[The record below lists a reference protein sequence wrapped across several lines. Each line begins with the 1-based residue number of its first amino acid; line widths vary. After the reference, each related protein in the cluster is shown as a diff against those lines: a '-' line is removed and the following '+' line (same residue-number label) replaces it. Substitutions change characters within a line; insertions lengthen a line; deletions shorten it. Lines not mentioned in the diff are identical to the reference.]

1 MTTTTLK
8 QKRQHYHRLLI
19 ALGEERYKDV
29 IVSTR
34 FGADSTKRL
43 SEKQIDVLIAEAK
56 ERLARSSRK
65 PEPKNTEKELKRWR
79 NKCLLVMNE
88 RGITA
93 TPKDWT
99 AVNSELAKKQYQWV
113 MTEEQVKKG
122 IANRKGLYAFSTLAD
137 LRKLFNQLVA
147 IRDNERK
154 KAKELKG
161 LMLKN

>member
-34 FGADSTKRL
+34 FGVDSTKRL
-43 SEKQIDVLIAEAK
+43 SEKQIDALIAEAK

-65 PEPKNTEKELKRWR
+65 PEPQNTERELKRWR

-99 AVNSELAKKQYQWV
+99 AVNAELAKKQYQWI
-113 MTEEQVKKG
+113 MTKEQAKKG
-122 IANRKGLYAFSTLAD
+122 IANHKGLYAFSTVAD

-154 KAKELKG
+154 KDKEMKV